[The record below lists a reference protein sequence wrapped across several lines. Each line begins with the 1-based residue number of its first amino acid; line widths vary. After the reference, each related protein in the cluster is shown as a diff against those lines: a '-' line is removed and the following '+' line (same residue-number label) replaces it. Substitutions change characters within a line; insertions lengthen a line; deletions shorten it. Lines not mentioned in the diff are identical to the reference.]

1 MRKIKETI
9 PTSFDLI
16 QSIEYIW
23 GALRYY
29 REDCISGNEYDEEWD
44 DITTSMHWITEALD
58 LELVEGNYC
67 EKRD

>member
-23 GALRYY
+23 GALDCY

-58 LELVEGNYC
+58 LEIVEGNYR

>member
-23 GALRYY
+23 GALDVLRW
-29 REDCISGNEYDEEWD
+29 ECITGDDYDEEWD

-58 LELVEGNYC
+58 LELVEGNYR